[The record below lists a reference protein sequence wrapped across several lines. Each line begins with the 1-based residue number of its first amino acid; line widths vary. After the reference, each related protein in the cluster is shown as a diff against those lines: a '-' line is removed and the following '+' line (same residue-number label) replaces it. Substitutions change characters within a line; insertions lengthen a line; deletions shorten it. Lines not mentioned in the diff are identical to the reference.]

1 MRERNY
7 FARQHS
13 ATKTSSL
20 PTLELRVPFQ
30 PSKLKE
36 EEGKREKKGKERTG
50 EKMNPKEEQ
59 TKVDEWLS
67 RKDDCLSVC
76 LYYQVLASSWETQ
89 LVE

>member
-30 PSKLKE
+30 PSKLKK
-36 EEGKREKKGKERTG
+36 EEGKREKKEGTG
-50 EKMNPKEEQ
+50 EKMEPKEEQ

-76 LYYQVLASSWETQ
+76 FYYQIVASSWEIQ

>member
-1 MRERNY
+1 
-7 FARQHS
+7 
-13 ATKTSSL
+13 
-20 PTLELRVPFQ
+20 
-30 PSKLKE
+30 
-36 EEGKREKKGKERTG
+36 
-50 EKMNPKEEQ
+50 MNPKEEQ